1 MARKAQIVIII
12 AGVLVAIGM
21 ITSYYGASLVTQD
34 ITYNEGILNS
44 TAPIQVTKDLDPTIA
59 DTAVFVVQSEGFA
72 DADLVANLFDPDN
85 QVISTKRIDQKN
97 TEVQFT
103 IPKKGSY
110 RLDLENQRQT
120 EVHVVIGITHMP
132 DKLLLSVNILGQLFI
147 LSGFAGVVI
156 SGIYAIKSRKKTQ
169 LR

>member
-1 MARKAQIVIII
+1 MKKSHTVILI
-12 AGVLVAIGM
+12 AGALVAVGM

-44 TAPIQVTKDLDPTIA
+44 TAPIQVTKTLDPAITE
-59 DTAVFVVQSEGFA
+59 TAVFVVQSEGFA
-72 DADLVANLFDPDN
+72 DADLVASLFDPSN
-85 QVISTKRIDQKN
+85 QIISTKKIDQKN
-97 TEVQFT
+97 TEVQFK
-103 IPKKGSY
+103 IPEKGSY
-110 RLDLENQRQT
+110 RLELENQRQT
-120 EVHVVIGITHMP
+120 EVHVLIGLTHMP
-132 DKLLLSVNILGQLFI
+132 DRLLISLNFLGQMFI

>member
-1 MARKAQIVIII
+1 MKKSHTVILI
-12 AGVLVAIGM
+12 AGALVAVGM

-44 TAPIQVTKDLDPTIA
+44 TAPIQVTKALDPAITE
-59 DTAVFVVQSEGFA
+59 TAVFVVQSEGFA
-72 DADLVANLFDPDN
+72 DADLVASLFDPSN
-85 QVISTKRIDQKN
+85 QIISTKKIDQKN
-97 TEVQFT
+97 TEVQFK
-103 IPKKGSY
+103 IPEKGSY
-110 RLDLENQRQT
+110 RLELENQRQT
-120 EVHVVIGITHMP
+120 EVHVLIGLTHMP
-132 DKLLLSVNILGQLFI
+132 DRLLISLNFLGQMFI

>member
-1 MARKAQIVIII
+1 MQKSHIVILI
-12 AGVLVAIGM
+12 AGALVAVGM

-44 TAPIQVTKDLDPTIA
+44 TAPIQVTKEMDPAITES
-59 DTAVFVVQSEGFA
+59 AVFVVQSEGFA
-72 DADLVANLFDPDN
+72 DADLVASIFDPSN
-85 QVISTKRIDQKN
+85 QIISTKKIDQIN

-103 IPKKGSY
+103 IPVKGLY
-110 RLDLENQRQT
+110 RLELENQKQT
-120 EVHVVIGITHMP
+120 DVHVIIGLTHMP
-132 DKLLLSVNILGQLFI
+132 DKLLISLNFLGQMFI
-147 LSGFAGVVI
+147 LSGFVGVVI

>member
-1 MARKAQIVIII
+1 MQKSHIVILI
-12 AGVLVAIGM
+12 AGALVAVGM

-44 TAPIQVTKDLDPTIA
+44 TAPIQVTKTLDPAITE
-59 DTAVFVVQSEGFA
+59 TAVFVVQSEGFA
-72 DADLVANLFDPDN
+72 DADLVASLFDPSN
-85 QVISTKRIDQKN
+85 QIISTKKIDQRN

-103 IPKKGSY
+103 IQAKGPY
-110 RLDLENQRQT
+110 RLELENQRQT
-120 EVHVVIGITHMP
+120 EVHVVIGLTHMP
-132 DKLLLSVNILGQLFI
+132 DRLLISLNFLGQMFI
-147 LSGFAGVVI
+147 LSGFVGVVI